1 MELRRANLS
10 DETPVRALVDAA
22 YARWIPIV
30 GARPEPML
38 RDYAAVLRHHEVWV
52 HCAPEGRID
61 AMLELIEAP
70 DHLHIANLAVSP
82 ERQGRGLGSALLRF
96 AESRARR
103 MQIFKLHLCLNREM
117 TANQRLYERHG
128 FTPSHLSQIDG
139 LEIVFMAKCL
149 LTAGTDRIR
158 SGFALESPLVRSAVF
173 GPPGTV

>member
-22 YARWIPIV
+22 YARWIPVI

-52 HCAPEGRID
+52 HCAPKGRID
-61 AMLELIEAP
+61 AMLELVEAP

-96 AESRARR
+96 RKPGVALADFQAASLFEPRNDGKSASLRA
-103 MQIFKLHLCLNREM
+103 
-117 TANQRLYERHG
+117 ARLYTG
-128 FTPSHLSQIDG
+128 ACKSD
-139 LEIVFMAKCL
+139 
-149 LTAGTDRIR
+149 
-158 SGFALESPLVRSAVF
+158 
-173 GPPGTV
+173 